1 MIQYFI
7 DIILVRFPDPLVQSE
22 SGNLTIKPSP
32 YLAGPSLHFTL
43 LSCLLSIVLIF
54 ICPVSSPTP
63 FCPISLFDF
72 PYRAFWFVL
81 SQLFHPFSSAGPWPI
96 FSGRSP
102 LLKSRSRSGHLS
114 VFSAFKRRWWRE
126 WRQSKV
132 DHGAITVKEELVWW
146 NTGDVSFCW
155 TKWHHINQMLPK
167 KMKGIL
173 EETTT
178 RLNWG
183 HLPSSNTTSTICLK
197 ILHSTIH
204 GKGTMSHMILMLGK
218 LEKTQLKG
226 RLLAEAKPSRCP
238 FPEGWGD
245 QIIDQRGSPPSQRM
259 VTTVHCLKPD
269 DAVKSYFTHR
279 SKQTLMLR
287 WENVLCVLRFLIC
300 YIWHILR

>member
-1 MIQYFI
+1 MT
-7 DIILVRFPDPLVQSE
+7 RMTTVQGWSW
-22 SGNLTIKPSP
+22 GDNCQRRT
-32 YLAGPSLHFTL
+32 SLMKH
-43 LSCLLSIVLIF
+43 
-54 ICPVSSPTP
+54 
-63 FCPISLFDF
+63 
-72 PYRAFWFVL
+72 R
-81 SQLFHPFSSAGPWPI
+81 
-96 FSGRSP
+96 
-102 LLKSRSRSGHLS
+102 
-114 VFSAFKRRWWRE
+114 
-126 WRQSKV
+126 WRQLLLDQVASYQSN
-132 DHGAITVKEELVWW
+132 A
-146 NTGDVSFCW
+146 
-155 TKWHHINQMLPK
+155 PK

>member
-96 FSGRSP
+96 FSGQSP

-167 KMKGIL
+167 KWKEFWRKQQKGWI
-173 EETTT
+173 EDIY
-178 RLNWG
+178 
-183 HLPSSNTTSTICLK
+183 PAAI
-197 ILHSTIH
+197 
-204 GKGTMSHMILMLGK
+204 
-218 LEKTQLKG
+218 QLLQFAWK
-226 RLLAEAKPSRCP
+226 
-238 FPEGWGD
+238 
-245 QIIDQRGSPPSQRM
+245 
-259 VTTVHCLKPD
+259 
-269 DAVKSYFTHR
+269 YFTAQYTGKAPCH
-279 SKQTLMLR
+279 
-287 WENVLCVLRFLIC
+287 
-300 YIWHILR
+300 IWY